1 MRGVKMLDAERVETR
16 DWPEPLPA
24 GEQVVVRIEA
34 AAICGSDL
42 HALYRRGGEKAFIP
56 GHEAAGV
63 VAAVDRPRRLQVGD
77 RVCCTAF
84 VACGQCRWCLA
95 GKVAYCPAK
104 KGVYGFGLDGFQAE
118 YALVAESSLLPLPEA
133 VSFEQGCL
141 ILDPVGAPY
150 WAHRQMGTCAM
161 HTVAVFGLGPMGLG
175 AVSIGA
181 YLGARVI
188 GIDPI
193 AYRRELAGRLGAA
206 EAIDPAGGDV
216 AEQIRRRTGGLGA
229 DRIVECSGSAEALH
243 AALDAAAV
251 EAQVALIG
259 ENSEAVV
266 RPSDHFIRKGVRMFG
281 AWCYPLGEYAN
292 ICRLYEA
299 GLGAAEMITHRFA
312 LDQAAEA
319 YRTFAAG
326 DTGKVIFVPGA

>member
-1 MRGVKMLDAERVETR
+1 MRGVKILDAERVETR
-16 DWPEPLPA
+16 DWPDPVPQ

-42 HALYRRGGEKAFIP
+42 HALYQRPGEKAFIP
-56 GHEAAGV
+56 GHEGAGV
-63 VAAVDRPRRLQVGD
+63 VAAVDKPRRVKVGD

-84 VACGQCRWCLA
+84 ATCGQCQWCLA
-95 GKVAYCPAK
+95 GKVVYCPAK
-104 KGVYGFGLDGFQAE
+104 RGFYGFGSNGFQAE
-118 YALVAESSLLPLPEA
+118 YALVAESSLLPLPES

-141 ILDPVGAPY
+141 ILDPVGTPY

-175 AVSIGA
+175 AVAIGA
-181 YLGARVI
+181 HLGARVI
-188 GIDPI
+188 GVDPI
-193 AYRRELAGRLGAA
+193 AYRRGLAGRLGAA
-206 EAIDPAGGDV
+206 EVIDPADGDV
-216 AEQIRRRTGGLGA
+216 AERLRALTGGLGP
-229 DRIVECSGSAEALH
+229 DRIVECSGSGEALH
-243 AALDAAAV
+243 AALDAAGI

-259 ENSEAVV
+259 ENAEATI
-266 RPSDHFIRKGVRMFG
+266 RPSAHFIRKGVRMFG

-299 GLGAAEMITHRFA
+299 GLAAADMITHRFA
-312 LDQAAEA
+312 LERADEA

-326 DTGKVIFVPGA
+326 DTGKVIFLPGE